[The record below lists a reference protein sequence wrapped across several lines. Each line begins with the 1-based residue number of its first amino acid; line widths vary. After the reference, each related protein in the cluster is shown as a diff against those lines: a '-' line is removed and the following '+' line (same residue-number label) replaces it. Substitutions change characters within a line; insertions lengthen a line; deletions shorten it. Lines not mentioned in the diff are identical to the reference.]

1 MFIGKPKRDAAG
13 TLLSAGDDLNQPGL
27 TEYAF
32 DVIYVTCMTTPCMP
46 SGILLDLQGHVKSDQ
61 AYSAIDSGGSTV
73 W

>member
-1 MFIGKPKRDAAG
+1 MFIGKPKRDGAG

-32 DVIYVTCMTTPCMP
+32 DVIYVTCRIIPYVP
-46 SGILLDLQGHVKSDQ
+46 SDVLLDLQGHAKSDQ
-61 AYSAIDSGGSTV
+61 GYSAIDSGGSTV